1 MIEKVRQKFIGI
13 YWDQTSKYLNR
24 TFSDQSNEILPVNE
38 SINAKFLDDKL
49 EEKIQEKLEL
59 RLEELEKK
67 FIEKNLCRHPRHS
80 KRAVLQVDGSLYI
93 THL

>member
-1 MIEKVRQKFIGI
+1 M
-13 YWDQTSKYLNR
+13 
-24 TFSDQSNEILPVNE
+24 LPVNE
-38 SINAKFLDDKL
+38 SINSKFLDDKL